1 MLAYLPPITLQWEHI
16 KVHARSVNTPVQGPY
31 EHGMSYRGKRSRL
44 FAAIS
49 TYFVIFSSTASHA
62 LPLQAIPE
70 EVKSCK
76 AMSNNQQRLKC
87 FDDLFADKPNPPNA
101 ADKSVNEGNWSI
113 EESKSPTDG
122 SPQVVAANL
131 VGDTVLIL
139 RCKDQ
144 ITEAAFSTKY
154 NWLGS
159 RTVDVTLQIN
169 DEKPLKEVWKAS
181 MDGRAAF
188 ASNAEEFIRKLPDN
202 AKLFIRTTRSTERR
216 RRRILIL
223 ATYRT

>member
-1 MLAYLPPITLQWEHI
+1 
-16 KVHARSVNTPVQGPY
+16 
-31 EHGMSYRGKRSRL
+31 MSYRGKRSRL
-44 FAAIS
+44 FAAIT

-62 LPLQAIPE
+62 LPPQAISE

-87 FDDLFADKPNPPNA
+87 LDDLFADEPNPPNA
-101 ADKSVNEGNWSI
+101 PDKSVNEGNWSI

-131 VGDTVLIL
+131 VGDTKLIL

-144 ITEAAFSTKY
+144 TTEAAFSTKY

-159 RTVDVTLQIN
+159 RSVDVTLRIN
-169 DEKPLKEVWKAS
+169 DEKSFKAGWKAS
-181 MDGRAAF
+181 IDGRAAF
-188 ASNAEEFIRKLPDN
+188 APNAVEFIRMLPDN
-202 AKLFIRTTRSTERR
+202 AKLFIKTSRPDGKTKEANYALGHVSDIRR
-216 RRRILIL
+216 KQDMHAIGMTCLEAIR
-223 ATYRT
+223 